1 LLTNKSIK
9 VKEFYMLKVIV
20 KYGEVV
26 LGALMLVSKTAELVR
41 EFNNRQIPPGETVP
55 DAS

>member
-1 LLTNKSIK
+1 
-9 VKEFYMLKVIV
+9 MLKVIV

-26 LGALMLVSKTAELVR
+26 LGTLMLVSKTAELVR
-41 EFNNRQIPPGETVP
+41 EFNNKPNPPAEPVL

>member
-1 LLTNKSIK
+1 
-9 VKEFYMLKVIV
+9 MLKVIV

-41 EFNNRQIPPGETVP
+41 EFNNRQIPPGETIP